1 MNTIKRIVLLFVLF
15 LTQDILLAQTSNITS
30 SVTVVHKDVAVIDQ
44 VEQAVINTSPKTT
57 LDNPTKI
64 PTPEEQGF
72 TKYDENG
79 EIFYRKES
87 GSLIIEYKPK
97 N

>member
-1 MNTIKRIVLLFVLF
+1 MNTIKKIALFFILF
-15 LTQDILLAQTSNITS
+15 LMQDVLLAQTNDVNTTSEVANKVSVVEEQVKEKVLNSNVS
-30 SVTVVHKDVAVIDQ
+30 S
-44 VEQAVINTSPKTT
+44 
-57 LDNPTKI
+57 LDNPTQI
-64 PTPEEQGF
+64 LTPEQQGF
-72 TKYDENG
+72 TKYNENG